1 MAKNSVNGFSDVK
14 KFVKSVM
21 KDIISIQITF
31 VSNFLKIVLKPP
43 KMDAVPNV
51 NNTTNSIHKEIVFQ
65 LLEDH
70 VMITALF
77 INLLIWKEAITAN
90 GIMDAREFAKYVM
103 LVTAL
108 IMMVLVLS
116 VLTHYVFQPTL
127 TELATYALQDQ

>member
-1 MAKNSVNGFSDVK
+1 MPHIVTLMNMARNSVNGFSDVK

-77 INLLIWKEAITAN
+77 INLLI
-90 GIMDAREFAKYVM
+90 
-103 LVTAL
+103 
-108 IMMVLVLS
+108 
-116 VLTHYVFQPTL
+116 
-127 TELATYALQDQ
+127 